1 MDLSDDENSVSSLV
15 SNEEQGPIVQKEEK
29 NKQVNDEDIYGSDDD
44 SYIPPPPPPQDDD
57 DDDDNE
63 SIESLNEDNI
73 PEPEIESNMETM
85 NYDSDYNDSDRDS
98 DDEDNYLQKLDDLNK
113 KNIIQEYHPEL
124 LHHNHSEIE
133 AFTRIVRDEKGV
145 IIDPLHKTLPF
156 ITKYERARILGER
169 AKQLNMGAKPLI
181 DIGPE
186 IIDGYIIAE
195 KEYVEKK
202 IPFIVKRPMP
212 NGGCEYWKFK
222 DLEII

>member
-1 MDLSDDENSVSSLV
+1 MDPSDDEVSVSSLI
-15 SNEEQGPIVQKEEK
+15 SNEEQEPIEQKDNNEE
-29 NKQVNDEDIYGSDDD
+29 DLYGSDDD
-44 SYIPPPPPPQDDD
+44 SYVPPPPPPQDNDEDD
-57 DDDDNE
+57 DDDQ

-73 PEPEIESNMETM
+73 PEPDTESNMELV
-85 NYDSDYNDSDRDS
+85 NYDSDYNDDSDRDS

-113 KNIIQEYHPEL
+113 KNIIQEHHPEL
-124 LHHNHSEIE
+124 LYHNHSEIE

-145 IIDPLHKTLPF
+145 ITDPLHKTLPF
-156 ITKYERARILGER
+156 ITKYEKARILGER

-181 DIGPE
+181 EISSD

-195 KEYVEKK
+195 KEYAEKK

-222 DLEII
+222 DLEIF

>member
-1 MDLSDDENSVSSLV
+1 MAPKRHPREASGALYICKL
-15 SNEEQGPIVQKEEK
+15 PI
-29 NKQVNDEDIYGSDDD
+29 NRPSGRYVN
-44 SYIPPPPPPQDDD
+44 
-57 DDDDNE
+57 N
-63 SIESLNEDNI
+63 NN
-73 PEPEIESNMETM
+73 
-85 NYDSDYNDSDRDS
+85 DSDGDNDSDRDS

-212 NGGCEYWKFK
+212 NGGCEYCLTSVFS
-222 DLEII
+222 LLVTIQSLSLII

>member
-1 MDLSDDENSVSSLV
+1 MDPSDDEVSISSLI
-15 SNEEQGPIVQKEEK
+15 SNEEQEPIEQKDNNEE
-29 NKQVNDEDIYGSDDD
+29 DLYGSDDD
-44 SYIPPPPPPQDDD
+44 SYIPPPPPQDNDEDDD
-57 DDDDNE
+57 DDDDQ

-73 PEPEIESNMETM
+73 PEPDTESNMELV
-85 NYDSDYNDSDRDS
+85 NYDSDYNDDSDRDS

-113 KNIIQEYHPEL
+113 KNIIQEHHPEL
-124 LHHNHSEIE
+124 LYHNHSEIE

-145 IIDPLHKTLPF
+145 ITDPLHKTLPF
-156 ITKYERARILGER
+156 ITKYEKARILGER

-181 DIGPE
+181 EISSD

-195 KEYVEKK
+195 KEYAEKK

-222 DLEII
+222 DLEIF